1 MFDENGNYY
10 IGQFKDDLI
19 NGKGT
24 LYNKNGNI
32 IYEGDWINNKKE
44 GNGKWIDGC
53 GNYYIGQFKDNL
65 RNGKGKVYLPNG
77 IMIYDGI
84 FINDKSTLNC
94 IIN

>member
-1 MFDENGNYY
+1 MEKELY
-10 IGQFKDDLI
+10 IIKMEI
-19 NGKGT
+19 
-24 LYNKNGNI
+24 LYMN
-32 IYEGDWINNKKE
+32 DWINDKKE